1 MAFDVVR
8 RRAEEFG
15 EGDRSWILSGLRGVG
30 KTVLLNEL
38 LDQVSS
44 RGWITAKVEAGPSTS
59 LSIALSQ
66 SLLRGLRTATG
77 RYPEPRLRRLLGIF
91 KAFSVKV
98 DPAGNFSLGVD
109 VQPVAGV
116 ADSGRLSDD
125 LAAMFDALGE
135 TARDLGTGVI
145 VLIDELQ
152 EATAADMAALN
163 TAVHLIGQAEVA
175 LPVMVVGAGLPSLP
189 AQLAEATS
197 YAERLYDYRPI
208 GLLEDAA
215 ARDALTVPARDRG
228 VEWSDDGLAAAVGA
242 AGGYP
247 YFIQAIGKQV
257 WDLAARSPISLH
269 DVELGLAEARREV
282 DDGLYRSRWERATP
296 GQRQLLRALAELS
309 GDGPAAVAEVAKA
322 LGKRR
327 TSDISVARDEV
338 INKGLAYAPDRGLLA
353 FTVPGMHDFILR
365 QP

>member
-1 MAFDVVR
+1 MVR
-8 RRAEEFG
+8 RRAEEYG

-38 LDQVSS
+38 LEQVST
-44 RGWITAKVEAGPSTS
+44 RGWISAKVEAGASRS
-59 LSIALSQ
+59 LSLALSQ
-66 SLLRGLRTATG
+66 SLLRGLRTASG

-91 KAFSVKV
+91 KAFSIKV
-98 DPAGNFSLGVD
+98 DPSGNVSLGVD
-109 VQPVAGV
+109 VQPIAGV
-116 ADSGRLSDD
+116 ADSGRLTDD
-125 LAAMFDALGE
+125 LAALFEALGE

-152 EATAADMAALN
+152 EATPDDMAALN
-163 TAVHLIGQAEVA
+163 TAVHLIGQAEVP
-175 LPVMVVGAGLPSLP
+175 LPVAVVGAGLPSLP

-208 GLLEDAA
+208 GLLDEVA
-215 ARDALTVPARDRG
+215 AREALTVPARDRG
-228 VEWSDDGLAAAVGA
+228 VEWSDDGLGAATAAAR
-242 AGGYP
+242 GYP

-257 WDLAARSPISLH
+257 WDIAVRSPISLA
-269 DVELGLAEARREV
+269 DVELGLAEARREL
-282 DDGLYRSRWERATP
+282 DDGLYRSRWERATAA
-296 GQRQLLRALAELS
+296 QRDLLRALATLG
-309 GDGPAAVAEVAKA
+309 GDGPAPVGDIARS

-327 TSDISVARDEV
+327 TSDISVAREEV
-338 INKGLAYAPDRGLLA
+338 IGKGLAYAPERGLLA